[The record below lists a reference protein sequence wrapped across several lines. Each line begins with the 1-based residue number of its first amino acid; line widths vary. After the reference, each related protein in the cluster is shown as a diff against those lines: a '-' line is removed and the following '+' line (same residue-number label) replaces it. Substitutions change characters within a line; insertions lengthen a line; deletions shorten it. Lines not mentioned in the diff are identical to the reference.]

1 MPRRPAKPPDLPE
14 HLVADPAGF
23 DACLEHLTAVKAVAF
38 DTEFVGEDAYR
49 PELCLVQVATA
60 EHLYVIDPFAVGP
73 LDRFWAL
80 LTDPAR
86 TTVVHAGRED
96 IRLCYFAAGKPP
108 ANVVDVQI
116 AAGLAGLTYPIGY
129 AGLVQELLS
138 QRMTKGETL
147 TDWRR
152 RPLSASQVRYAF
164 DDVRY
169 LLPAWKRLS
178 DRLRR
183 HGRLGWAEEE
193 FGTFVG
199 KAVGDE
205 ASAERWRRVKGLGGL
220 DRRGLAVARE
230 VFAWR
235 EAFAKRVNRPP
246 RTVLRDDLLVEIARR
261 SPKSAEDLQ
270 SLRGLPRGEPE
281 AILEAVRR
289 ARALPPEE
297 LPELEPREN
306 DPAHVVLLGNLLGVV
321 LSDLCSRNKLAANL
335 VASQSD
341 LKAVVRAKAAG
352 RELPDVPLTRG
363 WRATAILPELLAV
376 LDGRDA
382 LRVVKPAS
390 TAPLQYVPVSGSN
403 AELGMRSAES
413 EKPGGGSA
421 ETSSKPV

>member
-1 MPRRPAKPPDLPE
+1 MPRRPSKPPDLPE
-14 HLVADPAGF
+14 LLVADPAAL
-23 DACLEHLTAVKAVAF
+23 DDCLDHLGSVSALAF
-38 DTEFVGEDAYR
+38 DTEFVGEDAFR

-60 EHLYVIDPFAVGP
+60 DRLYVIDPFAVGP
-73 LDRFWAL
+73 LDRFWGL

-96 IRLCYFAAGKPP
+96 IRLCYFAAGRPP
-108 ANVVDVQI
+108 GHVVDVQV

-129 AGLVQELLS
+129 AGLVQELLG

-152 RPLSASQVRYAF
+152 RPLTESQVRYAY

-169 LLPAWKRLS
+169 LLPAWKKLH
-178 DRLRR
+178 DRLKR
-183 HGRLGWAEEE
+183 HGRLKWAEEE
-193 FGTFVG
+193 FATFTA
-199 KAVGDE
+199 KATADE
-205 ASAERWRRVKGLGGL
+205 ASGERWRRVKGAGGL
-220 DRRGLAVARE
+220 DRRGLAVVRE

-246 RTVLRDDLLVEIARR
+246 RTLLRDDLLVEIARR
-261 SPKSAEDLQ
+261 SPKAAEDLQ

-297 LPELEPREN
+297 LPEPEPRDH
-306 DPAHVVLLGNLLGVV
+306 DPQHVVLLGSLLGVV
-321 LSDLCSRNKLAANL
+321 LADLCSRNKLAANL

-352 RELPDVPLTRG
+352 QPLPDVPLTRG
-363 WRATAILPELLAV
+363 WRAAAILPELLAV

-382 LRVVKPAS
+382 LRVVKPSS
-390 TAPLQYVPVSGSN
+390 TAPLEYMPVPGN
-403 AELGMRSAES
+403 AERGMRNAES
-413 EKPGGGSA
+413 EEGTGTSVPPAGS
-421 ETSSKPV
+421 V